1 MTINLFDKTVELK
14 FSFKAEM
21 LFETIN
27 DKTFT
32 AQTTTEWVEYLF
44 CVIIAQL
51 GDGAVKYDEFLKWLD
66 ENPDVIFDFM
76 EWYTETMTEINRMR
90 SKKVEEKVAVTGKK
104 AKK

>member
-27 DKTFT
+27 EKTFT

-44 CVIIAQL
+44 
-51 GDGAVKYDEFLKWLD
+51 
-66 ENPDVIFDFM
+66 
-76 EWYTETMTEINRMR
+76 
-90 SKKVEEKVAVTGKK
+90 
-104 AKK
+104 